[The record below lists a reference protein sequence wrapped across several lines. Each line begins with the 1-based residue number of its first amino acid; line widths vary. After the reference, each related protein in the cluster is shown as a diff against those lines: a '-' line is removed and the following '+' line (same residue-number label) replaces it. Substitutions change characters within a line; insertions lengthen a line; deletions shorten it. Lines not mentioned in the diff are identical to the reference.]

1 MEKPRTIARLANR
14 IRADVAPAFL
24 AGLRCQE
31 QRPDLTHRFIN
42 DAHLNHTMA
51 YLTACSIYTAIFEK
65 SLEGLSLSEITDI
78 RFYENDPKNGDKD
91 RDGYPITKVFSDGD
105 RWDLQRIAWE
115 SYLEF
120 EDLRQGL

>member
-14 IRADVAPAFL
+14 IGADVAPAFL
-24 AGLRCQE
+24 AGLRCQK
-31 QRPDLTHRFIN
+31 QRTDLTCRFIN
-42 DAHLNHTMA
+42 DVHLNHNIA
-51 YLTACSIYTAIFEK
+51 YLTACSIYTAIFRE